1 MFYIDWQM
9 LKALG
14 YKFHSRSFQKQF
26 QPSSTCLNTIA
37 FEDQIQQAKNYLVF
51 EVTYFF
57 LP

>member
-1 MFYIDWQM
+1 M

-26 QPSSTCLNTIA
+26 QRSSTCLNTIA